1 LDKDLLKELIITQVK
16 SSVNF
21 NLPDNISG
29 IVENWIG
36 DEILTLVENT
46 NRIKNEDVRVKS
58 ITIMFQKR
66 FIKLQKLYTTL
77 TDYEL
82 IENTALFEDL
92 LKII

>member
-1 LDKDLLKELIITQVK
+1 MDKDLLKELIITQVK